1 MNLGIFK
8 RSKEIIINSPLK
20 GEIKRVEDAP
30 HEVFT
35 SNVIGD
41 GCAIEPADGIIHA
54 PVSSKV
60 EIFKTNHL
68 LIFEPKKGV
77 YVVIHFGVGTSPLKG
92 EGFKRLPKGELKEVA
107 AGDELVSCDLEFIAS
122 KAKSLMTPIIVSNDN
137 IESLELLVK
146 PGDLVEVGTPL
157 MKVKVK

>member
-20 GEIKRVEDAP
+20 GEIKNVDDAP
-30 HEVFT
+30 HQVFT
-35 SNVIGD
+35 SHVIGD
-41 GCAIEPADGIIHA
+41 GCAIEPTDGIIHA

-77 YVVIHFGVGTSPLKG
+77 YVVIHFGVGTSLLKG
-92 EGFKRLPKGELKEVA
+92 EGFTRLPKGELKEVA
-107 AGDELVSCDLEFIAS
+107 AGDELVSCDLEYIGS

-146 PGDLVEVGTPL
+146 PGDIVEVGTPL